1 MPACVHACVRVC
13 MRACVRDMPATTFGS
28 HVEVVKVEDT
38 VSVHDLL
45 ADDGEA
51 VHVALGAA
59 LWRPVL

>member
-1 MPACVHACVRVC
+1 MRACV
-13 MRACVRDMPATTFGS
+13 RACVRDMPATTFGP
-28 HVEVVKVEDT
+28 HVEVVKVEDP